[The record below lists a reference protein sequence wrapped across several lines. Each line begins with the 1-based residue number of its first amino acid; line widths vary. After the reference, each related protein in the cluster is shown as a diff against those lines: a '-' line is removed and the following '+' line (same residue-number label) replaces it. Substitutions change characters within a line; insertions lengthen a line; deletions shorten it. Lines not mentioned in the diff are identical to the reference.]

1 MLTKNGNLIL
11 GTIAIITTLYLSIEF
26 MIKSLDEK
34 EPKKSFKYLILSAC
48 NMLAL
53 IFSTNVI

>member
-1 MLTKNGNLIL
+1 MLTQRGRNIL
-11 GTIAIITTLYLSIEF
+11 GIISIVTALYLSLEF

-53 IFSTNVI
+53 IFATNVI

>member
-1 MLTKNGNLIL
+1 MLTPNGRIIL
-11 GTIAIITTLYLSIEF
+11 GIISIVTALYLSLYF

-34 EPKKSFKYLILSAC
+34 EPRKSFKYLILSTC

-53 IFSTNVI
+53 IFATNVI

>member
-1 MLTKNGNLIL
+1 MLTPNGKIIL
-11 GTIAIITTLYLSIEF
+11 GIISIVTALYLSLYF

-34 EPKKSFKYLILSAC
+34 EPKQSFKYLILSAC

-53 IFSTNVI
+53 IFATNVI

>member
-1 MLTKNGNLIL
+1 MLTPVGRIVL
-11 GTIAIITTLYLSIEF
+11 GTIASFTALHLSVHF

>member
-1 MLTKNGNLIL
+1 MLSPNGRIIL
-11 GTIAIITTLYLSIEF
+11 GIISIITALYLSVYF

-34 EPKKSFKYLILSAC
+34 EPRKSFKYLILSAC

>member
-1 MLTKNGNLIL
+1 MLTPNGRIIL
-11 GTIAIITTLYLSIEF
+11 GIISTVTALYLSLYF

-34 EPKKSFKYLILSAC
+34 EPKQSFKYLILSTC

-53 IFSTNVI
+53 IFATNVI

>member
-1 MLTKNGNLIL
+1 MLTPNGRIIL
-11 GTIAIITTLYLSIEF
+11 GIISIVTALYLSLYF

-34 EPKKSFKYLILSAC
+34 EPRKSFKYLILSTC

-53 IFSTNVI
+53 IFSANVI

>member
-1 MLTKNGNLIL
+1 MLTSIGRIIL
-11 GTIAIITTLYLSIEF
+11 GIISTVTALYLSVYF

-34 EPKKSFKYLILSAC
+34 EPRQSFKYLILSTC

>member
-1 MLTKNGNLIL
+1 MLTQRGKIIL
-11 GTIAIITTLYLSIEF
+11 GIIAIVTALYLSIEF
-26 MIKSLDEK
+26 MIKSLDTK

-53 IFSTNVI
+53 IFATNVI

>member
-1 MLTKNGNLIL
+1 MLTTNGKIIL
-11 GTIAIITTLYLSIEF
+11 GTISIVTVLYLSVYF

-34 EPKKSFKYLILSAC
+34 EPRKSFKYLILSTC

>member
-1 MLTKNGNLIL
+1 MLTPNGRIIL
-11 GTIAIITTLYLSIEF
+11 GIISIVTALYLSLYF

-34 EPKKSFKYLILSAC
+34 EPRQSFKYLILSTC

>member
-34 EPKKSFKYLILSAC
+34 DPKKSFKYLILSAC